1 MSHLSESVTRLVLK
15 IDNNLL
21 GNKDYSDNEVEIF
34 QTPYFLDE
42 SNLPKNATY
51 ETRFLDEI
59 EKVPTNSII
68 GILTS
73 PYFAASLASKAEHLS
88 LKLWIAIRMENA
100 FKSDDYFERA
110 HTALLIISKDKG
122 YLRHTKTRI
131 AYSYCPSCDKTTKDY
146 GGKKHLYHSYGTVM
160 SDVWRDITV
169 DFENSPDLVLDRL
182 RDLFG
187 LEPYTALTYHD
198 LRNEFPLIVKERK
211 FKKQKEN
218 ICLFNKESFL
228 KNGDCMN
235 QLQSIP
241 ENCIDFCFADPPY
254 NLKKKYQNWDDGID
268 IIEYFD
274 WCDKWLTELARILK
288 PGCTLA
294 VLNIPQWAIRYFKH
308 LNSILDF
315 QDWIV
320 WEGLSMP
327 VRMIMP
333 SHYSVICFSKG
344 KPRRSP
350 GISNFNNWLKDEH
363 YSLTTIKQWYC
374 SRPSCIRSRR
384 KKGIEDTERVSNIWW
399 DIHRLKHNSRRVDHP
414 CQLPPLFMRRLI
426 SMFTYDGEVVFD
438 PFNGVGTTTLTAS
451 QLGRKYIGFDVSEY
465 YHKIAYSRHDELNI
479 GLDPFRKN
487 HDKEFKAKNSP
498 VKRLKKQK
506 YKVSKKKLQLEVKQI
521 AEKIGHIP
529 TKKEVEEFS
538 KYPIE
543 YFESYFINWGEV
555 TAATRAN
562 GMTETR

>member
-1 MSHLSESVTRLVLK
+1 MSHLSESVSRLVLK
-15 IDNNLL
+15 IDNNFL
-21 GNKDYSDNEVEIF
+21 GNKDYSDNKVEIF

-51 ETRFLDEI
+51 EARLLEEI

-73 PYFAASLASKAEHLS
+73 PYFAASLASKVEYLS
-88 LKLWIAIRMENA
+88 LKLWIAIRLEKA
-100 FKSDDYFERA
+100 FRSDDYFERA
-110 HTALLIISKDKG
+110 HAALLIISKGKG
-122 YLRHTKTRI
+122 NLRHTKTRI
-131 AYSYCPSCDKTTKDY
+131 AYSYCPSCDRTTKDY
-146 GGKKHLYHSYGTVM
+146 GGKKHLYHSYGTLM

-169 DFENSPDLVLDRL
+169 DFENTPDLVLYRL

-187 LEPYTALTYHD
+187 LQPYTALTYHD

-211 FKKQKEN
+211 FKKHKES
-218 ICLFNKESFL
+218 ICLFNEESFL
-228 KNGDCMN
+228 KNGDCVE

-254 NLKKKYQNWDDGID
+254 NLKKKYHNWDDGID

-294 VLNIPQWAIRYFKH
+294 VINIPQWAIRYFKH

-333 SHYSVICFSKG
+333 SHYSVTCFSKG

-363 YSLTTIKQWYC
+363 YSLTTIKEWYC
-374 SRPSCIRSRR
+374 SRPSCIRNRR
-384 KKGIEDTERVSNIWW
+384 KRGVEDTESVSNIWW
-399 DIHRLKHNSRRVDHP
+399 DIHRLKHNSRRIDHP

-426 SMFTYDGEVVFD
+426 SMFTYDGEVVLD
-438 PFNGVGTTTLTAS
+438 PFNGVGTTTLTTS
-451 QLGRKYIGFDVSEY
+451 QLGRKYIGIEVSEY
-465 YHKIAYSRHDELNI
+465 YHKIAYRRHNELNI

-498 VKRLKKQK
+498 VRRLKKQT

-521 AEKIGHIP
+521 ADKIGHIP

-555 TAATRAN
+555 TAAARTN